1 MDETLQKFAKLTG
14 KTVEDGI
21 NDIARS
27 VARKLADRVQP
38 YGLKSDK
45 GEKFKKS
52 IGHQVDTVWFGVT
65 LGAFPASTDMKA
77 AHHAARN
84 GARKGTV
91 PFRRFRKEKGNPW
104 KELIPVTERD
114 SYKRK
119 MQAKAGRAKGA
130 WIEAG
135 NAIGGPKL
143 SGIAEWIN
151 RHATGGFGSVTKT
164 GTGLEY
170 ILTLENKT
178 PYMSRILPP
187 ATVEETHALG
197 LKNGF
202 KRILKIIEKELEKAN
217 RTA

>member
-1 MDETLQKFAKLTG
+1 MEDTLQEFAKLTG

-135 NAIGGPKL
+135 NAIGGKNL

-151 RHATGGFGSVTKT
+151 RHASGGFGSASKT
-164 GTGLEY
+164 GKGLDY
-170 ILTLENKT
+170 QVTLENRT
-178 PYMSRILPP
+178 PYLGRILPD
-187 ATVEETHALG
+187 ATVAKSMANG

-202 KRILKIIEKELEKAN
+202 TRLQKIIKKEIEKAN
-217 RTA
+217 RKL

>member
-1 MDETLQKFAKLTG
+1 MEDTLQEFAKLTG

-52 IGHQVDTVWFGVT
+52 IGHQVDRVWF
-65 LGAFPASTDMKA
+65 GAFPATTDMKA
-77 AHHAARN
+77 AHYSARN
-84 GARKGTV
+84 GSRKGTV
-91 PFRRFRKEKGNPW
+91 PHRLFRKEKGKPW
-104 KELIPVTERD
+104 LDLIPGTERD

-119 MQAKAGRAKGA
+119 AQAKAGRAKGA
-130 WIEAG
+130 WVEAA

-143 SGIAEWIN
+143 SGIADWIG
-151 RHATGGFGSVTKT
+151 RHASGGFGSASKT
-164 GTGLEY
+164 GKGLDY
-170 ILTLENKT
+170 QVTLENRT
-178 PYMSRILPP
+178 PYLGRILPD
-187 ATVEETHALG
+187 ATVAKSMANG

-202 KRILKIIEKELEKAN
+202 TRLQKIIEKEIEKAN
-217 RTA
+217 RKL